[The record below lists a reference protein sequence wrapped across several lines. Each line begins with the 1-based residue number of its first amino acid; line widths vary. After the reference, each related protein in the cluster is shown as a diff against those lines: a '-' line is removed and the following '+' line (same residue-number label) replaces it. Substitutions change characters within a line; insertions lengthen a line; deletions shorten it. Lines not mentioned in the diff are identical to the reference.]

1 MEMATPLGVD
11 REMGLCQR
19 VSRKQGPQKDK
30 TSPSCPGL
38 PVINEKRSSS
48 MGSASRFTC
57 RLMKRWRLTG
67 LIMSGKENQQK
78 QQKILSVHCCNPKT

>member
-11 REMGLCQR
+11 RKMGLCQR
-19 VSRKQGPQKDK
+19 VPGKQGPQKDK

-38 PVINEKRSSS
+38 PVIDEEGSSS

-57 RLMKRWRLTG
+57 RLMKPWRLTG
-67 LIMSGKENQQK
+67 HIMSREENQQK